1 MKSKNFKQ
9 KGFTLIELVVVVA
22 IIAILSGVILFSI
35 SQYINKGKDSN
46 MAGNMA
52 VLVPAG
58 EIYYN
63 GNSFSYSGF
72 CSNDV
77 VLNAISQM
85 PENINGKCRSSTN
98 LVGLCCKVADKGD
111 SWAACA
117 REFANP
123 SKAYCVDSR
132 GVKKEIDFSKCSSLT
147 TKCE

>member
-1 MKSKNFKQ
+1 MKHKNIKQ
-9 KGFTLIELVVVVA
+9 SGFTLIELVVVVA
-22 IIAILSGVILFSI
+22 IIAVLSGVVLFSV

-63 GNSFSYSGF
+63 GNGYSYSGF
-72 CSNDV
+72 CNNDV

-85 PENINGKCRSSTN
+85 PDNINGTCRSSTN
-98 LVGLCCKVADKGD
+98 LVGLCCSVAEDEE

-117 REFANP
+117 REFANDK
-123 SKAYCVDSR
+123 KAYCVDSR
-132 GVKKEIDFSKCSSLT
+132 GVKKDIDFLNCNSHI
-147 TKCE
+147 TKCQ